1 MVVFYGLRNFLLQ
14 NCAILRNATRK
25 RNDELLSGSHGMQSS
40 ETMRNSLDLNYKSA
54 ALSQLS
60 DQRISAINRLR
71 LDTSSLQKME

>member
-1 MVVFYGLRNFLLQ
+1 M
-14 NCAILRNATRK
+14 IRNAVQ
-25 RNDELLSGSHGMQSS
+25 QS
-40 ETMRNSLDLNYKSA
+40 ENVRNSLGLNYESA